1 MAVQYHL
8 NLLFIGNR
16 ALFRRVSLTNEQIEE
31 QMLQF
36 AQALE
41 KMSELTA
48 AAIEKRDQKIAD
60 LTERIELLENA
71 AD

>member
-1 MAVQYHL
+1 MLIRVWL
-8 NLLFIGNR
+8 EL
-16 ALFRRVSLTNEQIEE
+16 VSLTNEQIEE

-36 AQALE
+36 AEALE

-48 AAIEKRDQKIAD
+48 TAIEKRDQKIAD
-60 LTERIELLENA
+60 LTDRIEALENA

>member
-1 MAVQYHL
+1 
-8 NLLFIGNR
+8 
-16 ALFRRVSLTNEQIEE
+16 VSLTNEQIEE

-60 LTERIELLENA
+60 LTDRIELLENA
-71 AD
+71 AK

>member
-1 MAVQYHL
+1 
-8 NLLFIGNR
+8 
-16 ALFRRVSLTNEQIEE
+16 VSLTNEQIEE

-48 AAIEKRDQKIAD
+48 AAIEKRDQKIAELSD
-60 LTERIELLENA
+60 RIEALEKA

>member
-1 MAVQYHL
+1 M
-8 NLLFIGNR
+8 
-16 ALFRRVSLTNEQIEE
+16 SLTNEQIEE

-60 LTERIELLENA
+60 LTDRIELLENA
-71 AD
+71 AK

>member
-1 MAVQYHL
+1 
-8 NLLFIGNR
+8 
-16 ALFRRVSLTNEQIEE
+16 VSLTNEQIEE

-60 LTERIELLENA
+60 LTERIEALEKPAN
-71 AD
+71 

>member
-1 MAVQYHL
+1 
-8 NLLFIGNR
+8 
-16 ALFRRVSLTNEQIEE
+16 
-31 QMLQF
+31 MLQF

-60 LTERIELLENA
+60 LTDRIEALENA

>member
-1 MAVQYHL
+1 
-8 NLLFIGNR
+8 
-16 ALFRRVSLTNEQIEE
+16 
-31 QMLQF
+31 MLQF

>member
-1 MAVQYHL
+1 
-8 NLLFIGNR
+8 
-16 ALFRRVSLTNEQIEE
+16 
-31 QMLQF
+31 MLQF

-60 LTERIELLENA
+60 LTTKIADLTARIELLENGT
-71 AD
+71 D

>member
-1 MAVQYHL
+1 
-8 NLLFIGNR
+8 
-16 ALFRRVSLTNEQIEE
+16 VSLTNEQIEE

-36 AQALE
+36 AEALE

-48 AAIEKRDQKIAD
+48 TAIEKRDQKIAD
-60 LTERIELLENA
+60 LTDRIEALENA